1 MALESA
7 VALDPTDIDRRDR
20 LATLYSEGDA
30 VDRAILMHQDIVR
43 DDPSRRSS
51 YAQLA
56 ELFFKA
62 GRAPQAKACQ
72 IALSVLDGKPPA
84 ALTEPPPA
92 PRRPLDAEDWARLR
106 HPGEDRMLS
115 ALLARLAPFVAAGQ
129 ARQRKELGLS
139 RDDAVSPDDDRA
151 FAHTLRQVAQV
162 LGMVAPEAHVR
173 REQMQP
179 LMVALCRTR
188 SAAAPVLLVG
198 LPMLGDRRTGGTLV
212 FHAARLLSRLRPER
226 ILSLLAPQPAALG
239 QLVNAAMNLDKNE
252 PTQQSLRKALPAV
265 DLDQVKTI
273 GERLRAR
280 GIDAEVAVREWLHS
294 ADATATRV
302 ALALVGD
309 LPTCARL
316 LATEPG
322 AQQNAARAQ
331 RVLELLAASISDEL
345 ILTREH
351 LGTLS

>member
-1 MALESA
+1 M
-7 VALDPTDIDRRDR
+7 
-20 LATLYSEGDA
+20 
-30 VDRAILMHQDIVR
+30 M
-43 DDPSRRSS
+43 
-51 YAQLA
+51 
-56 ELFFKA
+56 
-62 GRAPQAKACQ
+62 
-72 IALSVLDGKPPA
+72 
-84 ALTEPPPA
+84 
-92 PRRPLDAEDWARLR
+92 
-106 HPGEDRMLS
+106 S

-129 ARQRKELGLS
+129 ARQRKELGLN
-139 RDDAVSPDDDRA
+139 RDDAVRPDDDRP

-212 FHAARLLSRLRPER
+212 FHAARLLARLRPER
-226 ILSLLAPQPAALG
+226 ILSLLAPQPAALA
-239 QLVNAAMNLDKNE
+239 QLVAAAMNLDKNDT
-252 PTQQSLRKALPAV
+252 TQQSLRRALPAV

-273 GERLRAR
+273 GERLKAR
-280 GIDAEVAVREWLHS
+280 GIDPEAATRDWLHA

-345 ILTREH
+345 IVTREH
-351 LGTLS
+351 LGTLT